1 MTTAPFDI
9 REFLLV
15 AGAVLLGL
23 TLHEAAHAYVAFRLG
38 DDTGFKSG
46 RLTFNPIKHVHPVG
60 TVLLPLALIAIQA
73 PFVIGWAKPVPI
85 RASKLANPNRDMAFV
100 AAAGPLANFVMAA
113 VFRVIAFALQ
123 KHGTPTNN
131 WLVQAVRICA

>member
-38 DDTGFKSG
+38 MTPGS
-46 RLTFNPIKHVHPVG
+46 
-60 TVLLPLALIAIQA
+60 
-73 PFVIGWAKPVPI
+73 
-85 RASKLANPNRDMAFV
+85 RAAD
-100 AAAGPLANFVMAA
+100 
-113 VFRVIAFALQ
+113 
-123 KHGTPTNN
+123 
-131 WLVQAVRICA
+131 